1 MNQVIDI
8 GNTLLKT
15 AVFEGELLV
24 AEARMDLTDSPR
36 LLAFQDSF
44 GFPESCIVSAVR
56 HIPEWLLRHFEGRTR
71 LIILDHSTPLP
82 FAISYSTPE
91 TLGRDRIAAVAAA
104 WKRFPDRNVL
114 VIDMGTCITY
124 DLLTAKGVYEGGA
137 ISPGLHMRFK
147 ALHSFT
153 EKLPL
158 IDPES
163 PTPFVGKSTT
173 ESIRSGVM
181 HGIQAEI
188 DQTIASYEKIYED
201 LTVYV
206 GGGDNKYFDKQLK
219 YNIFAGSN
227 LVVEGLKVILDF
239 NEFQ

>member
-15 AVFEGELLV
+15 AVFDGELLV
-24 AEARMDLTDSPR
+24 AEARMDLADNTR
-36 LLAFQDSF
+36 LLAFQDSL
-44 GFPESCIVSAVR
+44 GFPESCIISAVR
-56 HIPEWLLRHFEGRTR
+56 HIPEWLLRHFEGRSR
-71 LIILDHSTPLP
+71 LIILDHTTPLP
-82 FAISYSTPE
+82 FAINYSTPE

-104 WKRFPDRNVL
+104 WKRFPGRNVL

-147 ALHSFT
+147 ALHNFT

-163 PTPFVGKSTT
+163 PTPFIGKSTT

-181 HGIQAEI
+181 HGIQAEM
-188 DQTIASYEKIYED
+188 DQIIASYEKIYED